1 MTTNPHIPDTVEARA
16 IESVERAVEQI
27 KKGGILILVDDED
40 RENEGDMVMAAE
52 HATPE
57 NITLMTM
64 EARGLICTPMLGA
77 DLDRLELPMQVRKNT
92 AEHHTAFTVTV
103 DAAFGI
109 TTGISSAD
117 RSRTI
122 QLLANEE
129 ATTANFVQPGHV
141 FPLRYEE
148 GGVLVRAGHTEGS
161 IDLVRLAGMHP
172 AAVVCE
178 ILNDDGTMA
187 RRPQLEKIASR
198 HGMPIVTI
206 ADVIAYRMSHEKLVE
221 RVAEARLPTEHGV
234 FTAVAYK
241 SYVDPAE
248 HIAVYMGEIDDSEPV
263 IVRVESECLTG
274 HVFGSTRCDCGDQV
288 NMALKIIGEHGRGVL
303 VYMRQEGRGI
313 GLLNKLKAYELQDQ
327 GLDTVEA
334 NLKLG
339 FPMDLRRYGVGAQ
352 ILRDLGVRRFKLLTN
367 NPRKVVGLEGFGLEM
382 VEQIS
387 LAAPVNDENRFYLQ
401 TKAEKMGHTLNI
413 ASDPPGEISRDSSE
427 DLSTTSSQDDTL
439 PDRTPAPGTAN

>member
-1 MTTNPHIPDTVEARA
+1 MTSNPNIPDAVEARA
-16 IESVERAVEQI
+16 IESVERAFQHI
-27 KKGGILILVDDED
+27 KKGGIVILVDDED

-52 HATPE
+52 QATAE

-92 AEHHTAFTVTV
+92 TEYHTAFTVTV
-103 DAAFGI
+103 DAKYGI

-129 ATTANFVQPGHV
+129 ATPANFVQPGHV
-141 FPLRYEE
+141 FPLRYQE

-178 ILNDDGTMA
+178 VLNDDGTMA
-187 RRPQLEKIASR
+187 RRPQLEKIANK

-221 RVAEARLPTEHGV
+221 RVAEARLPTEHGI
-234 FTAVAYK
+234 FTAVVYK

-248 HIAVYMGEIDDSEPV
+248 HMAVYMGEIDDSEPV

-274 HVFGSTRCDCGDQV
+274 HVFSSTRCDCGEQV
-288 NMALKIIGEHGRGVL
+288 NMALKIIGEQGRGVL

-327 GLDTVEA
+327 GFDTVDA
-334 NLKLG
+334 NVRLG
-339 FPMDLRRYGVGAQ
+339 FAIDARDFSVAARMLDLLNVGA
-352 ILRDLGVRRFKLLTN
+352 VRLLTN
-367 NPRKVVGLEGFGLEM
+367 NPKKVTGLEAAGITVTERLPIILPTNPHNERY
-382 VEQIS
+382 
-387 LAAPVNDENRFYLQ
+387 LA
-401 TKAEKMGHTLNI
+401 TK
-413 ASDPPGEISRDSSE
+413 R
-427 DLSTTSSQDDTL
+427 
-439 PDRTPAPGTAN
+439 DRTGHQL

>member
-1 MTTNPHIPDTVEARA
+1 MTSNSHIPDFVDSRA
-16 IESVERAVEQI
+16 IESVERAVKQI
-27 KKGGILILVDDED
+27 KKGGVVILVDDED

-92 AEHHTAFTVTV
+92 SEHHTAFTVTV

-117 RSRTI
+117 RSHTI
-122 QLLANEE
+122 RLLASEE
-129 ATTANFVQPGHV
+129 ASEANFVQPGHV

-161 IDLVRLAGMHP
+161 VDLVRLAGTHP

-187 RRPQLEKIASR
+187 RRPQLEKIAKK
-198 HGMPIVTI
+198 HKMPIVTI

-221 RVAEARLPTEHGV
+221 RVAEARMPTEHGV

-241 SYVDPAE
+241 SVVDPAE

-274 HVFGSTRCDCGDQV
+274 HVFGSTRCDCGYQV
-288 NMALKIIGEHGRGVL
+288 NMALRIIGEHGRGVL

-313 GLLNKLKAYELQDQ
+313 GLLNKLKAYELQDK

-334 NLKLG
+334 NLRLG

-352 ILRDLGVRRFKLLTN
+352 ILLDLGVRRFRLLTN
-367 NPRKVVGLEGFGLEM
+367 NPKKVVGLEGFGLEL
-382 VEQIS
+382 VEQ
-387 LAAPVNDENRFYLQ
+387 LPLVAPVNDENRSYLK
-401 TKAEKMGHTLNI
+401 TKAEKMGHTLDI
-413 ASDPPGEISRDSSE
+413 ASDPRGDSSTG
-427 DLSTTSSQDDTL
+427 LSGSNADETS
-439 PDRTPAPGTAN
+439 PGRTPAPGTAN

>member
-1 MTTNPHIPDTVEARA
+1 MTTNPHIPDSVDAQA
-16 IESVERAVEQI
+16 IESVERAVAQI
-27 KKGGILILVDDED
+27 KKGGIVILVDDED

-52 HATPE
+52 DARPQ
-57 NITLMTM
+57 NITFMTM
-64 EARGLICTPMLGA
+64 EARGLICTPMLGS
-77 DLDRLELPMQVRKNT
+77 DLDRLNLPMQVRKNT
-92 AEHHTAFTVTV
+92 SEHHTAFTVTV

-117 RSRTI
+117 RSHTI
-122 QLLANEE
+122 RLLASEE
-129 ATTANFVQPGHV
+129 STAANFVQPGHV

-161 IDLVRLAGMHP
+161 IDLVRLSGKHL

-187 RRPQLEKIASR
+187 RRPQLEEIAVKR
-198 HGMPIVTI
+198 DLPIVTI

-234 FTAVAYK
+234 FTAVAYR

-248 HIAVYMGEIDDSEPV
+248 HVAVFMGEIDDSEPV
-263 IVRVESECLTG
+263 LVRVESECLTG

-288 NMALKIIGEHGRGVL
+288 NKALEMIAENGRGVL

-334 NLKLG
+334 NLRLG

-352 ILRDLGVRRFKLLTN
+352 ILRDLGVRRFRLLTN
-367 NPRKVVGLEGFGLEM
+367 NPKKVVGLEGFGLDM
-382 VEQIS
+382 VEQLPI
-387 LAAPVNDENRFYLQ
+387 ATPINDENRFYLT
-401 TKAEKMGHTLNI
+401 TKAEKMGHTLDIDTDMNGDL
-413 ASDPPGEISRDSSE
+413 AGDSVPGGSAD
-427 DLSTTSSQDDTL
+427 
-439 PDRTPAPGTAN
+439 

>member
-1 MTTNPHIPDTVEARA
+1 MMTNPHIPDMVEARA
-16 IESVERAVEQI
+16 IESVERAFAHI
-27 KKGGILILVDDED
+27 KKGGIVILVDDED

-64 EARGLICTPMLGA
+64 KARGLICTPMLGT

-103 DAAFGI
+103 DAKFGI
-109 TTGISSAD
+109 TTGISSLD

-122 QLLANEE
+122 KLLANEE

-161 IDLVRLAGMHP
+161 IDLVKLAGMRP
-172 AAVVCE
+172 VAVICE

-187 RRPQLEKIASR
+187 RRPQLEEVASKYD
-198 HGMPIVTI
+198 MPIVTI

-234 FTAVAYK
+234 FTAVAY
-241 SYVDPAE
+241 PAE

-288 NMALKIIGEHGRGVL
+288 NMALKIIAEHGRGVL

-327 GLDTVEA
+327 GFDTVEA

-367 NPRKVVGLEGFGLEM
+367 NPKKVVGLEGFGLEM
-382 VEQIS
+382 VEQLS
-387 LAAPVNDENRFYLQ
+387 LAAPVNDENRFYLK
-401 TKAEKMGHTLNI
+401 TKAEKMGHTLDVDDGPFGDI
-413 ASDPPGEISRDSSE
+413 STDSAGTLTSDKSPGRTSASGS
-427 DLSTTSSQDDTL
+427 
-439 PDRTPAPGTAN
+439 AN

>member
-1 MTTNPHIPDTVEARA
+1 MMTTNPHIPDSVDAQA
-16 IESVERAVEQI
+16 IESVERAVAQI
-27 KKGGILILVDDED
+27 KKGGIVILVDDED

-52 HATPE
+52 DARPQ
-57 NITLMTM
+57 NITFMTM
-64 EARGLICTPMLGA
+64 EARGLICTPMLGS
-77 DLDRLELPMQVRKNT
+77 DLDRLNLPMQVRKNT
-92 AEHHTAFTVTV
+92 SEHHTAFTVTV

-117 RSRTI
+117 RSHTI
-122 QLLANEE
+122 RLLASEE
-129 ATTANFVQPGHV
+129 STAANFVQPGHV

-161 IDLVRLAGMHP
+161 IDLVRLSGKHL

-187 RRPQLEKIASR
+187 RRPQLEEIAVKR
-198 HGMPIVTI
+198 DLPIVTI

-234 FTAVAYK
+234 FTAVAYR

-248 HIAVYMGEIDDSEPV
+248 HVAVFMGEIDDSEPV
-263 IVRVESECLTG
+263 LVRVESECLTG

-288 NMALKIIGEHGRGVL
+288 NKALEMIAENGRGVL

-334 NLKLG
+334 NLRLG

-352 ILRDLGVRRFKLLTN
+352 ILRDLGVRRFRLLTN
-367 NPRKVVGLEGFGLEM
+367 NPKKVVGLEGFGLDM
-382 VEQIS
+382 VEQLPI
-387 LAAPVNDENRFYLQ
+387 ATPINDENRFYLT
-401 TKAEKMGHTLNI
+401 TKAEKMGHTLDIDTDMNGDL
-413 ASDPPGEISRDSSE
+413 AGDSVPGGSAD
-427 DLSTTSSQDDTL
+427 
-439 PDRTPAPGTAN
+439 

>member
-1 MTTNPHIPDTVEARA
+1 MTNTPHIPDVVEARS
-16 IESVERAVEQI
+16 IESVERGIEQI
-27 KKGGILILVDDED
+27 KKGGIVILVDDED

-57 NITLMTM
+57 NITFLTM
-64 EARGLICTPMLGA
+64 KARGLICTPMLGD

-92 AEHHTAFTVTV
+92 AAHNTAFTVTV

-129 ATTANFVQPGHV
+129 STTANFVQPGHV

-161 IDLVRLAGMHP
+161 IDMVRLADMHP

-187 RRPQLEKIASR
+187 RRPQLEEISR
-198 HGMPIVTI
+198 EYDLPIVTI

-234 FTAVAYK
+234 FTAVAYR

-248 HIAVYMGEIDDSEPV
+248 HVAVYMGEIDDSEPV

-288 NMALKIIGEHGRGVL
+288 NMALKIIGELGRGVL

-327 GLDTVEA
+327 GFDTVEA
-334 NLKLG
+334 NLRLG

-352 ILRDLGVRRFKLLTN
+352 ILRDLGVRRFRLLTN
-367 NPRKVVGLEGFGLEM
+367 NPRKVVGLEGFGLDM
-382 VEQIS
+382 VEQ
-387 LAAPVNDENRFYLQ
+387 LPLTAPVNDENRFYLK
-401 TKAEKMGHTLNI
+401 TKAEKMGHTLDI
-413 ASDPPGEISRDSSE
+413 ASDPPGDSSG
-427 DLSTTSSQDDTL
+427 SPSGGTS
-439 PDRTPAPGTAN
+439 PDGSPARGAAN

>member
-1 MTTNPHIPDTVEARA
+1 MTSNPNIPDAVEARA
-16 IESVERAVEQI
+16 IESVERAFQHI
-27 KKGGILILVDDED
+27 KKGGIVILVDDED

-52 HATPE
+52 QATAE

-103 DAAFGI
+103 DAKYGI

-129 ATTANFVQPGHV
+129 ATPANFVQPGHV
-141 FPLRYEE
+141 FPLRYQE

-178 ILNDDGTMA
+178 VLNDDGTMA
-187 RRPQLEKIASR
+187 RRPQLEKIANK

-221 RVAEARLPTEHGV
+221 RVAEARLPTEHGI

-248 HIAVYMGEIDDSEPV
+248 HMAVYMGEIDDSEPV

-274 HVFGSTRCDCGDQV
+274 HVFGSSRCDCGEQV
-288 NMALKIIGEHGRGVL
+288 NMALKIIGEQGRGVL

-327 GLDTVEA
+327 GFDTVEA

-352 ILRDLGVRRFKLLTN
+352 ILRDLGVRRFRLLTN
-367 NPRKVVGLEGFGLEM
+367 NPKKVVGLEGFGLEL

-387 LAAPVNDENRFYLQ
+387 LAAPVNAENRFYLK
-401 TKAEKMGHTLNI
+401 TKAEKMGHSIDVANGSTI
-413 ASDPPGEISRDSSE
+413 ETPEDSTKE
-427 DLSTTSSQDDTL
+427 SSS
-439 PDRTPAPGTAN
+439 DRTPAPGTTN

>member
-1 MTTNPHIPDTVEARA
+1 MTTNPYIPDTVKARA
-16 IESVERAVEQI
+16 IESVERAVEHI
-27 KKGGILILVDDED
+27 KKGGIVILVDDED

-103 DAAFGI
+103 DAAYGI

-161 IDLVRLAGMHP
+161 VDLVRISGLHP

-187 RRPQLEKIASR
+187 RRPQLEKIAEKR
-198 HGMPIVTI
+198 GMPIVTI

-241 SYVDPAE
+241 SLVDPAE

-288 NMALKIIGEHGRGVL
+288 NMALKIIAENGRGVL

-313 GLLNKLKAYELQDQ
+313 GLLNKLKAYELQDK
-327 GLDTVEA
+327 GFDTVEA

-352 ILRDLGVRRFKLLTN
+352 ILLDLGVRRFKLLTN
-367 NPRKVVGLEGFGLEM
+367 NPKKVVGLEGFGLELI
-382 VEQIS
+382 EQLP
-387 LAAPVNDENRFYLQ
+387 LAAPVNDENRFYLK
-401 TKAEKMGHTLNI
+401 TKAEKMGHTLDI
-413 ASDPPGEISRDSSE
+413 ANDPPGEIPRGSPGDLSATSSE
-427 DLSTTSSQDDTL
+427 DDPS
-439 PDRTPAPGTAN
+439 PGRTPAPGTAN

>member
-1 MTTNPHIPDTVEARA
+1 MTSNPHIPDTVDNRA
-16 IESVERAVEQI
+16 IESINRAVEQI
-27 KKGGILILVDDED
+27 KKGGIVILVDDED
-40 RENEGDMVMAAE
+40 RENEGDMVMAAQD
-52 HATPE
+52 ATPA
-57 NITLMTM
+57 NITKMTM

-77 DLDRLELPMQVRKNT
+77 DLDRLELPMQVQKNT
-92 AEHHTAFTVTV
+92 AEHRTAFTVTV
-103 DAAFGI
+103 DAAYGI

-117 RSRTI
+117 RSHTI
-122 QLLANEE
+122 RLLADEE
-129 ATTANFVQPGHV
+129 SSKANFVQPGHV
-141 FPLRYEE
+141 FPLRYED

-161 IDLVRLAGMHP
+161 IDLVKIAGKHP

-187 RRPQLEKIASR
+187 RRPQLEEIAR
-198 HGMPIVTI
+198 KHGFPIVTI

-248 HIAVYMGEIDDSEPV
+248 HIALFMGEIDDSEPV
-263 IVRVESECLTG
+263 LVRVESECLTG

-288 NMALKIIGEHGRGVL
+288 NMALKAIAENGRGAL

-313 GLLNKLKAYELQDQ
+313 GLLNKMKAYELQDH

-334 NLKLG
+334 NVRLG

-352 ILRDLGVRRFKLLTN
+352 ILRDLGVRRMRLLTN
-367 NPRKVVGLEGFGLEM
+367 NPKKVVGLEGFGLEL
-382 VEQIS
+382 VEQ
-387 LAAPVNDENRFYLQ
+387 LPLEAPVNDENRFYLR
-401 TKAEKMGHTLNI
+401 TKVEKMGHSLHIDSGTQ
-413 ASDPPGEISRDSSE
+413 ASESGD
-427 DLSTTSSQDDTL
+427 
-439 PDRTPAPGTAN
+439 

>member
-1 MTTNPHIPDTVEARA
+1 
-16 IESVERAVEQI
+16 
-27 KKGGILILVDDED
+27 
-40 RENEGDMVMAAE
+40 
-52 HATPE
+52 
-57 NITLMTM
+57 
-64 EARGLICTPMLGA
+64 
-77 DLDRLELPMQVRKNT
+77 
-92 AEHHTAFTVTV
+92 
-103 DAAFGI
+103 
-109 TTGISSAD
+109 
-117 RSRTI
+117 
-122 QLLANEE
+122 
-129 ATTANFVQPGHV
+129 
-141 FPLRYEE
+141 
-148 GGVLVRAGHTEGS
+148 
-161 IDLVRLAGMHP
+161 MHP
-172 AAVVCE
+172 AAVICE

-187 RRPQLEKIASR
+187 RRPQLEEIAEK

-248 HIAVYMGEIDDSEPV
+248 LIAVYMGEIDDSEPV

-288 NMALKIIGEHGRGVL
+288 NMALKTIGEHGRGVL

-334 NLKLG
+334 NIKLG

-367 NPRKVVGLEGFGLEM
+367 NPKKVIGLEGFGLEL

-387 LAAPVNDENRFYLQ
+387 LAAPVNDENRFYLK
-401 TKAEKMGHTLNI
+401 TKAEKMGHTMDVANGSTI
-413 ASDPPGEISRDSSE
+413 DPPADSTG
-427 DLSTTSSQDDTL
+427 DGSSDG
-439 PDRTPAPGTAN
+439 TPAPGSAN

>member
-1 MTTNPHIPDTVEARA
+1 MTTNPYIPDTVKARA
-16 IESVERAVEQI
+16 IESVERAVKHI
-27 KKGGILILVDDED
+27 KKGGIVILVDDED

-52 HATPE
+52 RATPE

-103 DAAFGI
+103 DAAYGI

-161 IDLVRLAGMHP
+161 IDLVRISGLHP

-187 RRPQLEKIASR
+187 RRPQLEKIAKKR
-198 HGMPIVTI
+198 GMPIVTI

-241 SYVDPAE
+241 SVVDPAE

-288 NMALKIIGEHGRGVL
+288 NMALKIIAENGRGVL

-313 GLLNKLKAYELQDQ
+313 GLLNKLKAYELQDK
-327 GLDTVEA
+327 GFDTVEA

-352 ILRDLGVRRFKLLTN
+352 ILLDLGVRRFKLLTN
-367 NPRKVVGLEGFGLEM
+367 NPKKVVGLEGFGLELI
-382 VEQIS
+382 EQLP
-387 LAAPVNDENRFYLQ
+387 LAAPVNDENRFYLK
-401 TKAEKMGHTLNI
+401 TKAEKMGHTLDI
-413 ASDPPGEISRDSSE
+413 ANDPPGEISRGSPEDLSATSSE
-427 DLSTTSSQDDTL
+427 DDTS
-439 PDRTPAPGTAN
+439 PNRTPAPGTAN